1 MDPVSRPMEIAVA
14 VSLALFVVGVV
25 YQAGRLAARVES
37 LEAWR
42 IEMKRDLDAIHT
54 ELRNIVS
61 LIKGE
66 GV

>member
-1 MDPVSRPMEIAVA
+1 MSTAVA
-14 VSLALFVVGVV
+14 VSIALFVVGVV

-42 IEMKRDLDAIHT
+42 GELRHELDVIHT
-54 ELRNIVS
+54 ELRNIVA